1 MKTNLKFFAVL
12 LGLYFAGKATFAQ
25 EAQKAG
31 NTPFLG
37 IWELFKTASNGLPLQ
52 NYPPGY
58 IKIYNADGTFA
69 IIRAQ
74 NTGSIIKGSGY
85 YAVDDD
91 QTCREAD
98 KLEDLVKKGFKISYE
113 FSTDKK
119 VLTISFSYPDGAA
132 YTEAYR
138 KLEPASQTP

>member
-1 MKTNLKFFAVL
+1 MKVNLKFIAVMLCLLFASVS
-12 LGLYFAGKATFAQ
+12 TFAQ
-25 EAQKAG
+25 KIQNQKSD
-31 NTPFLG
+31 NKPFLG

-58 IKIYNADGTFA
+58 IKIYNADGSFA
-69 IIRAQ
+69 IIRVQ

-85 YAVDDD
+85 YAIDDD

-98 KLEDLVKKGFKISYE
+98 TFEELVKKGFKISYE
-113 FSTDKK
+113 FSADKK
-119 VLTISFSYPDGAA
+119 VLTIGFSYPDGAA

-138 KLEPASQTP
+138 KLEPGH